1 MGFPAVR
8 CVRFFYFPKAID
20 FCSTAIRKQEA
31 YKMVLFL
38 YFKMEFRSP
47 AAFLLVSSSPAL
59 LNVA

>member
-1 MGFPAVR
+1 
-8 CVRFFYFPKAID
+8 VRFFYFPIAID

-38 YFKMEFRSP
+38 YFKMEFQSP
-47 AAFLLVSSSPAL
+47 AAFLLVSPSPAL